1 MYVVERN
8 VPFTDKNASQWA
20 HGNTKYPFYRMRV
33 GESFFAATED
43 IATVPRV
50 RSAACMYGRM
60 NGMKF
65 RTRTVDGGIR
75 VWRIA

>member
-8 VPFTDKNASQWA
+8 VPISEKMV
-20 HGNTKYPFYRMRV
+20 HGNTKYPFYRMEVGDSFLARV
-33 GESFFAATED
+33 ED
-43 IATVPRV
+43 TGTIPRV
-50 RSAACMYGRM
+50 RAAACMYGQMHR
-60 NGMKF
+60 MKF